1 MCLILKQEGDSGKG
15 GLVGSHASV
24 GGGTSTCAQPGL
36 PTVRYDP
43 FVVLFTP
50 PDSLREVAYLG
61 NSHAALKFD
70 AFIQNSGGWYTS
82 SVNVREMGKYGHPLP
97 TSR

>member
-1 MCLILKQEGDSGKG
+1 GTGRMSL
-15 GLVGSHASV
+15 HAWVSQPF
-24 GGGTSTCAQPGL
+24 GTI
-36 PTVRYDP
+36 R
-43 FVVLFTP
+43 FVVLFSP

-82 SVNVREMGKYGHPLP
+82 SVNVREMGK
-97 TSR
+97 

>member
-1 MCLILKQEGDSGKG
+1 MYLILKQEGDSGKG

-43 FVVLFTP
+43 P

-82 SVNVREMGKYGHPLP
+82 SVNVREMGK
-97 TSR
+97 